1 MNQMTMKK
9 VLSLLLAASFA
20 VFLACGK
27 GKEVTKAEDEGQD
40 DQQAQ
45 TTTTAA
51 GTDTGATAAAPAA
64 AAPAA
69 VADAATISGTV
80 KFAGAA
86 PNMPTIQ
93 MNADPYCQSQHSA
106 APAKDEEVVVGA
118 GGELANVIVY
128 IKNAPAGN
136 TTSTPAVIDQK
147 GCQYHPHVQA
157 VEVNQP
163 IQIKNSDATLH
174 NIHAMPVVNAAF
186 NEGQP
191 VQGMVS
197 TKKFDKPEIT
207 PFKVKC
213 DVHGWMKSYMVVLPH
228 PYHGVSG
235 MDGKF
240 TISNVPPGNYTLVF
254 WHEKYGTQEQ
264 TVTVGPK
271 ETKTVDATFKG

>member
-1 MNQMTMKK
+1 MMKK
-9 VLSLLLAASFA
+9 FLATLLAATFA
-20 VFLACGK
+20 FTLACGK
-27 GKEVTKAEDEGQD
+27 GKEVTKAEDEGED

-45 TTTTAA
+45 TTTTAE
-51 GTDTGATAAAPAA
+51 GGATAPAATTA

-69 VADAATISGTV
+69 VADAATLTGTV

-86 PNMPTIQ
+86 PAMPTIQ
-93 MNADPYCQSQHSA
+93 MNADPYCQSQHA
-106 APAKDEEVVVGA
+106 GTPAKDEEVVVGP
-118 GGELANVIVY
+118 GGELANVLVY
-128 IKNAPAGN
+128 IKNAPAGAA
-136 TTSTPAVIDQK
+136 TTSTPAVIDQH

-174 NIHAMPVVNAAF
+174 NIHAMPVVNSAF

-213 DVHGWMKSYMVVLPH
+213 DVHGWMKSFMVVLPH
-228 PYHGVSG
+228 PYHSVSG
-235 MDGKF
+235 MDGKYS
-240 TISNVPPGNYTLVF
+240 IGNLPPGSYTLVF
-254 WHEKYGTQEQ
+254 WHEKYGSQEQ
-264 TVTVGPK
+264 NITVAPK
-271 ETKTVDATFKG
+271 ESKTVDFSFKG

>member
-1 MNQMTMKK
+1 MTMKK
-9 VLSLLLAASFA
+9 FLSLLLAASFA
-20 VFLACGK
+20 FVLACGK
-27 GKEVTKAEDEGQD
+27 GKEVSKAEDEGED
-40 DQQAQ
+40 DQAAQ

-51 GTDTGATAAAPAA
+51 ASSTGAPAATPA

-69 VADAATISGTV
+69 VADAATITGTV

-86 PNMPTIQ
+86 PAMPNIQ
-93 MNADPYCQSQHSA
+93 MNADPYCQSQHTT
-106 APAKDEEVVVGA
+106 PAKDEEVVVGA
-118 GGELANVIVY
+118 GGELANVLVY
-128 IKNAPAGN
+128 VKNAPAGAAA
-136 TTSTPAVIDQK
+136 TTTPAVIDQH

-174 NIHAMPVVNAAF
+174 NIHAMPAVNSAF

-197 TKKFDKPEIT
+197 TKKFDKPEVT
-207 PFKVKC
+207 PFKIKC

-235 MDGKF
+235 MDGKY
-240 TISNVPPGNYTLVF
+240 TISNLPPGSYTLVF

-264 TVTVGPK
+264 NVTVGAK
-271 ETKTVDATFKG
+271 ESKTVDASFKG

>member
-1 MNQMTMKK
+1 MTMKK
-9 VLSLLLAASFA
+9 FLTLLLAATFA
-20 VFLACGK
+20 LALACGK
-27 GKEVTKAEDEGQD
+27 GKEVSKAEDEGED

-51 GTDTGATAAAPAA
+51 GSEGTTAPAATAASAP
-64 AAPAA
+64 A
-69 VADAATISGTV
+69 VADAATLTGTI

-86 PNMPTIQ
+86 PQMPTIQ
-93 MNADPYCQSQHSA
+93 MNADPYCQSQHAST
-106 APAKDEEVVVGA
+106 PATDEEVVVGA
-118 GGELANVIVY
+118 GGELANVIVF
-128 IKNAPAGN
+128 IKNAPAG
-136 TTSTPAVIDQK
+136 TPTSTPAVIDQH

-157 VEVNQP
+157 VEVGQP

-174 NIHAMPVVNAAF
+174 NIHAMPVVNSAF

-197 TKKFDKPEIT
+197 TKKFDKPELV
-207 PFKVKC
+207 PFKIKC
-213 DVHGWMKSYMVVLPH
+213 DVHGWMKSFMVVLPH

-240 TISNVPPGNYTLVF
+240 TIGNLPPGSYTVVA

-264 TVTVGPK
+264 NITVAPK
-271 ETKTVDATFKG
+271 EAKTVDFTFKG